1 LTKSD
6 DAALFELWLTK
17 KDGDAFAEL
26 ARRHAPVVYDL
37 AARAMGDRTAA
48 EDVVQEAL
56 LDLALEP
63 TRKPAEVGVVAWLAR
78 FAICRARNQRS
89 SERCRVRRQ
98 LIVGLRRPE
107 EAMPDDHLELTE
119 ELEHALAA
127 AEPDE
132 RTVLAMRF
140 LHGWEYDRIAQAL
153 ETTEGAA
160 RVRVHRALS
169 SVRNRLGVADA
180 DDAKVARGMAAVGL
194 IPLSA
199 AKLDSVITAALD
211 AAGVPP
217 VPTMGAS
224 RLPGALRSGLQA
236 FGVVVLLVGAAAS
249 TRQFAVSDGGESG
262 AETAQVLVETT
273 TCGAR
278 APVQPTF
285 GDTNHTASSAVPR
298 PENWD
303 GGALAR
309 LASGESEFDGV
320 DVAPPLAEPKPAAP
334 REQAAAP
341 APAAAPVAA
350 NDQPPS
356 AFRPSARGAS
366 AANCDPGSS
375 DDERADAL
383 GGFFRQQVQE
393 AVAERPAVAE
403 AAPVPAD
410 ETAAEPAM
418 RRRVISR
425 GRAFE
430 ALDASEKV
438 VVEEAAAL
446 VRDVV
451 AKVALDAV
459 TNADPKAIRHAK
471 LTSARAVKLQVRE
484 WRRQAPPDA
493 PRISARRA
501 ARLQRLI
508 AVLLEY
514 ALANGS
520 STDDLRWPD
529 GVDVASAL
537 QDLIRVL
544 TSVPAPVAPAQEA
557 PPADAAGPD
566 GAADPNLPD
575 MR

>member
-6 DAALFELWLTK
+6 DAALFELWLTR

-26 ARRHAPVVYDL
+26 ARRHAPVVFDL
-37 AARAMGDRTAA
+37 AARALGDRTAA

-78 FAICRARNQRS
+78 FAICRAKNQRS

-98 LIVGLRRPE
+98 QIVGLRRPE

-132 RTVLAMRF
+132 RTLLAMRF

-169 SVRNRLGVADA
+169 SVRSRLGVDAA
-180 DDAKVARGMAAVGL
+180 DDAKVARGMAAIGM

-199 AKLDSVITAALD
+199 AKLDGVIRAALD
-211 AAGVPP
+211 AAGVPTAP
-217 VPTMGAS
+217 MGAS
-224 RLPGALRSGLQA
+224 RLPGALRAGIQA
-236 FGVVVLLVGAAAS
+236 FGVVALLAGAAAS
-249 TRQFAVSDGGESG
+249 SPRLFESG
-262 AETAQVLVETT
+262 AGAGGRETAQVAALSAAGGVRVPAGEST
-273 TCGAR
+273 A
-278 APVQPTF
+278 A
-285 GDTNHTASSAVPR
+285 ASSAAAFAIPR
-298 PENWD
+298 PANWD

-309 LASGESEFDGV
+309 LARGETDLTASY
-320 DVAPPLAEPKPAAP
+320 VAPPRAETKPAAP
-334 REQAAAP
+334 HEDAAAAAP
-341 APAAAPVAA
+341 PAAV

-383 GGFFRQQVQE
+383 GGFFRAPVQE
-393 AVAERPAVAE
+393 PAVERPAAD
-403 AAPVPAD
+403 AAPAAEEAVV
-410 ETAAEPAM
+410 AEPAV
-418 RRRVISR
+418 RRRVIVR

-438 VVEEAAAL
+438 VVEQAAAL

-451 AKVALDAV
+451 AKVAPGAV
-459 TNADPKAIRHAK
+459 LAADPAAIRHARR
-471 LTSARAVKLQVRE
+471 TGARAVKRQVRE
-484 WRRQAPPDA
+484 WRRTAAPGT

-501 ARLQRLI
+501 AKLQRLL
-508 AVLLEY
+508 AVLLDY
-514 ALANGS
+514 ALANGAP
-520 STDDLRWPD
+520 TDGLRWPD

-544 TSVPAPVAPAQEA
+544 TSAADSVAASVPAADGGAQ
-557 PPADAAGPD
+557 PD
-566 GAADPNLPD
+566 GAAPSNLPD